1 MVKDDFE
8 YLGFF
13 IYYLPHPSLYG
24 NWEIFK
30 DNEFIK
36 RVGNK
41 KEAKKLCKE
50 KI

>member
-1 MVKDDFE
+1 MNEDFE

-24 NWEIFK
+24 KWEIYK
-30 DNEFIK
+30 NNEFFA
-36 RVGNK
+36 RAESK